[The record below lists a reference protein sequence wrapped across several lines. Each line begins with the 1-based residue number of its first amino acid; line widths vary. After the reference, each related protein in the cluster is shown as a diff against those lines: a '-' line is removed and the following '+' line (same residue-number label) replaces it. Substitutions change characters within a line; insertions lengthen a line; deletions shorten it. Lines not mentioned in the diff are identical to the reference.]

1 MPLEKHTAFIS
12 ANVVEKCSKQLGFC
26 SWWTDFST
34 NKQTKCFLI
43 KQLYTSQKNCDKNN
57 IFLLK
62 PQISSSSVVPDWK
75 KVLFTHQW
83 LVKFLDFSS
92 FVFFFYFSDYSEKT
106 WRIFPMLRR
115 RWSDL
120 YSFAL
125 HQIRV
130 HPTWKSWCN
139 QYTHGKA
146 QFELKW
152 KENGFWVEAPG
163 LMLFLPVISQRL
175 LS

>member
-43 KQLYTSQKNCDKNN
+43 KQLYTSQKNFDKNS

-92 FVFFFYFSDYSEKT
+92 FVFFFILVT
-106 WRIFPMLRR
+106 ILRKHGV
-115 RWSDL
+115 
-120 YSFAL
+120 SFQCYADDGPICINL
-125 HQIRV
+125 HCIRLGCIQLGS
-130 HPTWKSWCN
+130 PDAIN
-139 QYTHGKA
+139 THMA
-146 QFELKW
+146 RHNLSW